1 MEKAK
6 NMSTVK
12 NNEQTAATDQQ
23 KVETAKRIATINIVS
38 SLVAKNN
45 IDIDTI
51 PNLFR
56 RVDGLFEAGMYATT
70 SLELPAPVATQT
82 AIPAPAQPIAV
93 QQPAPVAAAAP
104 VKMARRSK
112 AQQSAATVAEA
123 SAPVV
128 EAAAGKK
135 RGRKAASTT
144 VAEAAPVQAPAV
156 EAPVAEAP
164 RPRGRPRKLEEKL
177 VMGQFAVPYDAELSQ
192 EENDARFLAKY
203 PPIMSVEESLQPVGE
218 RGQMRLIFS
227 QKPVSFVK
235 TQLGRYYGRT
245 FEDYKRIYNLPA
257 DYPEKPPA
265 YVEKMQTIAAAAGLG
280 TTLPKVKKVEDEQ
293 QVEAKTAAP
302 KAPRKPKA
310 TPQRKAEEAV
320 AEAQP
325 EAPKAAPGERKR
337 KTRNIEAQAA

>member
-56 RVDGLFEAGMYATT
+56 RVDGLFEAGMYTN
-70 SLELPAPVATQT
+70 SLELPAPAATQT

-93 QQPAPVAAAAP
+93 QQPAPVAEAAP
-104 VKMARRSK
+104 VKKARRSK
-112 AQQSAATVAEA
+112 AQTKQSAKTVAEA
-123 SAPVV
+123 SAPVA
-128 EAAAGKK
+128 EAAPGKK
-135 RGRKAASTT
+135 RGRKAASVETT
-144 VAEAAPVQAPAV
+144 VAEAAPVV
-156 EAPVAEAP
+156 DAPVAEAP

-177 VMGQFAVPYDAELSQ
+177 VMGQFAVPYDPELSQ

-265 YVEKMQTIAAAAGLG
+265 YVEKMQNIAAAAGLG
-280 TTLPKVKKVEDEQ
+280 TTLPKVKKVEEEQ